1 MEKVALIAVDINFTQ
16 HSIVYSIRQNS
27 KIAHSGVVFC
37 SNDIKDKDLIL
48 KPTFID
54 NKNMEVIF
62 TPSNV
67 TSHFYQSIIDGTIR
81 NINEYTIEK
90 KSIYDIGDVVGFI
103 LI

>member
-1 MEKVALIAVDINFTQ
+1 MKIELIATDIGFTA
-16 HSIVYSIRQNS
+16 HSIIYKVEFPKGLNGI
-27 KIAHSGVVFC
+27 GVVFC
-37 SNDIKDKDLIL
+37 PNDIKDKDLIL

-54 NKNMEVIF
+54 KKNMEVIF

-81 NINEYTIEK
+81 NINEYAVEK
-90 KSIYDIGDVVGFI
+90 KNIYDIGDVVGFI